1 MASYT
6 LRHNGERAICAR
18 FPKFLRQPSQTPQFA
33 VEINGADLCA
43 ELESLGCPRAQCK
56 WDVICNLVSVARGER
71 DGNIPSERL
80 ECVPPRFCTGG
91 MEVGPVGTSGLGA
104 SEGEA
109 VSLIGGGEGRRMD

>member
-1 MASYT
+1 MENAQYV
-6 LRHNGERAICAR
+6 CAR
-18 FPKFLRQPSQTPQFA
+18 FPKFLGQPSQTPQFA

-80 ECVPPRFCTGG
+80 ECVPLFLHWRNGSGTGRDLGIGRF
-91 MEVGPVGTSGLGA
+91 
-104 SEGEA
+104 
-109 VSLIGGGEGRRMD
+109 GGGGRQPYRWRRREEDGLNA